1 MRELKV
7 KVIDIKPFEDDMFS
21 EFLELDS
28 DFSDDDFD
36 FNKKYTDKFKELM
49 SLMNNNVST
58 LKVIGNLLEEIT
70 SDYSTHNHSQFLLGN
85 LTYVS
90 DYKFTI
96 VNALELSLCK
106 IDGVKTYNEVIKVV
120 VSYLTTK

>member
-36 FNKKYTDKFKELM
+36 FNKKYTDKFKR
-49 SLMNNNVST
+49 V
-58 LKVIGNLLEEIT
+58 
-70 SDYSTHNHSQFLLGN
+70 
-85 LTYVS
+85 
-90 DYKFTI
+90 
-96 VNALELSLCK
+96 
-106 IDGVKTYNEVIKVV
+106 
-120 VSYLTTK
+120 

>member
-21 EFLELDS
+21 KFLELDS

-49 SLMNNNVST
+49 SLMDDNVSP

-85 LTYVS
+85 ASYVS

-96 VNALELSLCK
+96 VNALELSFCK
-106 IDGVKTYNEVIKVV
+106 IDGVKTYDEVIKVV
-120 VSYLTTK
+120 VSYFTTK